1 MIVPAVSSCSYL
13 LCHHA
18 RTCHIIMLVPAV
30 SSCSYPL
37 CHHARTC
44 RVIILIPVVSSFS
57 YLSSTRETIG
67 PIPKTKQR
75 TPRVAMLS
83 VHQGRSIGGLIMIA
97 CCFLCMQ
104 ASPTGNTSVSDTVQH
119 SARLLAHLA
128 KLLNNPGTSDIML
141 IVRPRNSVSSSSSIG
156 YLYTGHVDVRLD
168 HCTALHAL
176 ATELGV
182 PALCVGLSTLMAE
195 NLPYGPVV
203 SWYTYAIHAKD
214 QILASQCNRFMAW
227 NFSAIAASSEWPQ
240 LSVTHILQL
249 LQRSDLVI
257 ESEMALFSA
266 IELWIKRNQPNSSV
280 VEAMLGSIRYP
291 MMSSL
296 ELLELLK
303 VSTTLK
309 RHLHTIE
316 HAINT
321 AFRFHS
327 VSPHEFGRFVDL
339 TQPSFIPRNY
349 LGLGWGRAWAIQ
361 NPARDDRSM
370 TFKTWL
376 SPSSRDRS
384 RSVSWNAIFSPRQ
397 KVLGSGRTSEASYGH
412 GGSSVSPARLSPHL
426 VVISSSRKADIPG
439 LHYQKTVLVGV
450 RKKGTMVVQGAY
462 SFHHSSEEARGFLK
476 SADLISRFSDYLVD
490 SALHLHI
497 IVKPVYQPLLGDEN
511 DEHNNIKNDK
521 FPKDVYRKDKTQS

>member
-1 MIVPAVSSCSYL
+1 MS
-13 LCHHA
+13 
-18 RTCHIIMLVPAV
+18 
-30 SSCSYPL
+30 
-37 CHHARTC
+37 
-44 RVIILIPVVSSFS
+44 LIHGSKCPQ
-57 YLSSTRETIG
+57 
-67 PIPKTKQR
+67 PK
-75 TPRVAMLS
+75 
-83 VHQGRSIGGLIMIA
+83 
-97 CCFLCMQ
+97 
-104 ASPTGNTSVSDTVQH
+104 
-119 SARLLAHLA
+119 
-128 KLLNNPGTSDIML
+128 
-141 IVRPRNSVSSSSSIG
+141 

-182 PALCVGLSTLMAE
+182 PALCVGLTTLMAN
-195 NLPYGPVV
+195 NLPSGPVL

-214 QILASQCNRFMAW
+214 QMLVSHCSRFMAW
-227 NFSAIAASSEWPQ
+227 NFSTIAVSSEWPQ
-240 LSVTHILQL
+240 LAVTHILQL
-249 LQRSDLVI
+249 LQRSDLVV

-266 IELWIKRNQPNSSV
+266 IELWIKHNQPNSSV
-280 VEAMLGSIRYP
+280 VEALLSSIRYP

-327 VSPHEFGRFVDL
+327 VSPHEFARFVDL

-376 SPSSRDRS
+376 SPSSRDTS

-397 KVLGSGRTSEASYGH
+397 KVLGGGRTSEAPYGH
-412 GGSSVSPARLSPHL
+412 SGSSVSPTRLNPHL

-439 LHYQKTVLVGV
+439 LYYQKTVLVGV
-450 RKKGTMVVQGAY
+450 RKNGAMVVQGIY
-462 SFHHSSEEARGFLK
+462 SFHQSSEEARGFLK
-476 SADLISRFSDYLVD
+476 SADLLSRFSDYLVD

-511 DEHNNIKNDK
+511 DGHNNNIKNDK
-521 FPKDVYRKDKTQS
+521 FPKEVYRKDKMQS